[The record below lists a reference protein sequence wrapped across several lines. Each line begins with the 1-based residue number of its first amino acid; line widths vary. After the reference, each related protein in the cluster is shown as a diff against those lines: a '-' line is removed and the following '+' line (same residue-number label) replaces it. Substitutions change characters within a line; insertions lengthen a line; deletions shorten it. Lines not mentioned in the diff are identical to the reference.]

1 MVRASGYIHK
11 GETSGERA
19 LFILTVLLLTAGLL
33 LPMWGLFVILLDFT
47 IVFLPVIVAFALAL
61 LIARM
66 IRRRTGHI

>member
-1 MVRASGYIHK
+1 MVRASGHLHK

-19 LFILTVLLLTAGLL
+19 LFVLTVLLLTAGLL

-47 IVFLPVIVAFALAL
+47 IVFLPVAVAFALAL
-61 LIARM
+61 LIARL